1 LAGALVLA
9 NGQSG
14 AGHSVG
20 HFPSYYPDEIR
31 IDVVGPEAA
40 AKGLA
45 DATVHAYVG
54 AAPKF
59 SGPVPARVKS
69 VKSLGSLLVLSF
81 DAASTRFNRP
91 RRAAPPPAASCSSC
105 AAAMTPALFFIPT
118 P

>member
-69 VKSLGSLLVLSF
+69 VKSLGSLL
-81 DAASTRFNRP
+81 DAVSIGRGAL
-91 RRAAPPPAASCSSC
+91 RRRRRHPAA
-105 AAAMTPALFFIPT
+105 AARRQ
-118 P
+118 